1 MGKGRFLGRCEK
13 RGQNLLL
20 GERCIVRL
28 KWVTFKE
35 EEPNV

>member
-20 GERCIVRL
+20 GGEVYCS
-28 KWVTFKE
+28 FE
-35 EEPNV
+35 MGNF